1 MAYLSILFGMLTALC
16 WGTADYMSKGQS
28 ERVGHYKTVV
38 YSQLITLVA
47 LIALVPVLTPSL
59 SVPPLPALILVLA
72 GLLNLLGFIYL
83 YRAFHKGVVS
93 VVAPVAYT
101 YPAVTTVLSIVILGT
116 VLATGKIA
124 AIAGVIIG
132 VILLSTRFS
141 ELRAYLN
148 GKGGASMTAGVGSA
162 IGSSFFF
169 GVVYIGVGYAAPFV
183 NYVIPAVVVRAV
195 AAIAG
200 FVLAPLL
207 KQNVR
212 PSRALF
218 SNTILVMGVLEA
230 IGFLSFTYGI
240 SLGGTSLPI
249 VAALSGMGGAVAATY
264 AIILLKEQLEMN
276 QILGIALSLTGVF
289 TLLYLGG

>member
-1 MAYLSILFGMLTALC
+1 MAYLSVLFGILTALC

-28 ERVGHYKTVV
+28 EKVGHYKTVV
-38 YSQLITLVA
+38 YSQLVTLAV
-47 LIALVPVLTPSL
+47 LIALVPVLTHSL
-59 SVPPLPALILVLA
+59 LVPPFPALVLVLA
-72 GLLNLLGFIYL
+72 GLLNFLGFIYL

-116 VLATGKIA
+116 VLATSKIA

-132 VILLSTRFS
+132 VILMSTRFS
-141 ELRAYLN
+141 ELRAYLG
-148 GKGGASMTAGVGSA
+148 GKGRASMTEGVLSA
-162 IGSSFFF
+162 IGSSLFF
-169 GVVYIGVGYAAPFV
+169 GVVYIGVGYASPFV
-183 NYVIPAVVVRAV
+183 NYVIPAVLVRAV
-195 AAIAG
+195 SVMAG
-200 FVLAPLL
+200 FLLAPLL
-207 KQNVR
+207 RQNVR

-218 SNTILVMGVLEA
+218 SNTILIMSFLEA

-264 AIILLKEQLEMN
+264 AIVFLKERLEMN
-276 QILGIALSLTGVF
+276 QVVGIVLSLSGVF